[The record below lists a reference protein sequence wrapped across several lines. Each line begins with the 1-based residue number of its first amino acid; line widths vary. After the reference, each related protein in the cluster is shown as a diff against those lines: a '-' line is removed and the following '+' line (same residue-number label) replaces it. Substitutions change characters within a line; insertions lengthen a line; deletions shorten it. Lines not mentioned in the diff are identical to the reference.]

1 MRLLI
6 TGVSGF
12 VGIHTAKTAILAG
25 HEVIAVGREPL
36 SSEMKALGV
45 KEFIW
50 SGWPTSF
57 APSGLLELIAK
68 FGRLDSV
75 IHIAG
80 DASYGNGHHYH
91 EANVTPTSL
100 LVKSIIAVD
109 PTIRFVLASSVGA
122 QDFRRFTSMRLHHE
136 ESKPSPKSDY
146 GRSKLEAERVVIRS
160 GLDYAVAR
168 LGMVIGSGMRLNSH
182 VAVLMD
188 HRFSPLA
195 RKILSLFGGK
205 LPLVHVN
212 DAAQALLMLAQSSVD
227 KGTYLVVAAN
237 VPLKSIFNFPSPQQ
251 KSGFS
256 LSFGWLAVFL
266 PAKIA
271 TALSPVMTF
280 DSSKLRAIGW
290 TSTMSIEEA
299 IHDVWVYLRNLSREV
314 QVVTGVA
321 SGLGRAIM
329 EELVKGGAQVIGV
342 DRNSDVISEMRD
354 QYVDSK
360 FLCADVSDPNL
371 FSRVQIEADD
381 LGASIT
387 SLFLIAGTGLKSTF
401 IDHDFNNVRLQFEV
415 NVMARL
421 SLAQSFLQNLS
432 QLQQTGRLVI
442 VSSSTALQPLP
453 GFAVYGATNAALL
466 SFGRALI
473 TETSHD
479 KCQIMVWVPG
489 GMNTNFQKTAG
500 VRRLQNEKLLDP
512 YLVAQ
517 TLLRST
523 SKKSGVK
530 IIGRNARAA
539 QIISRFLPW
548 STADYIW
555 ARITALTR

>member
-12 VGIHTAKTAILAG
+12 VAIHTARTAILAG

-57 APSGLLELIAK
+57 TPGGLSELIAK

-100 LVKSIIAVD
+100 LVNSIISVD

-122 QDFRRFTSMRLHHE
+122 QDFQRFRSMRLHNE

-146 GRSKLEAERVVIRS
+146 GRSKLEAEKVVIRS

-168 LGMVIGSGMRLNSH
+168 LGMVIGRGMRLNSH

-195 RKILSLFGGK
+195 SKILSLFGGM

-237 VPLKSIFNFPSPQQ
+237 VPLKSILNFPSPRQQ
-251 KSGFS
+251 ADFS

-266 PAKIA
+266 PAKFA

-290 TSTMSIEEA
+290 TPTLSSEEA
-299 IHDVWVYLRNLSREV
+299 INDVRVYLQDLSREV
-314 QVVTGVA
+314 HVVTGVA

-329 EELVKGGAQVIGV
+329 EELVNAGAQVIGV
-342 DRNSDVISEMRD
+342 DRNFDVISEMRD
-354 QYVDSK
+354 QYVDSR

-371 FSRVQIEADD
+371 FSKVQTAADD
-381 LGASIT
+381 LGASLT

-401 IDHDFNNVRLQFEV
+401 IDHDFNNIRLQFEV

-432 QLQQTGRLVI
+432 QLEQAGRLLI

-479 KCQIMVWVPG
+479 KCQIMICVPG

-539 QIISRFLPW
+539 HIISRFLPW
-548 STADYIW
+548 SIADYIW
-555 ARITALTR
+555 AKITALTR